1 MIQLIAKRQ
10 NGATLIEVLIA
21 VVVLSIGLLGL
32 AGLQVTSVQSN
43 HSAYQRSQAT
53 LLANDLADR
62 MRANRTEALTNAYL
76 TDYPTSSSNNAVTGT
91 QAAKDKAEWLNSLA
105 RALPNGT
112 GKVEKSGTLVIIHI
126 RWNDNR
132 GRIATSTA
140 AADADTIFTY
150 RTEI

>member
-1 MIQLIAKRQ
+1 MTPFTVPRQ

-21 VVVLSIGLLGL
+21 ILVLSIGLLGL

-53 LLANDLADR
+53 LLAYDLADR

-76 TDYPTSSSNNAVTGT
+76 VDFPTSSSSNAVTGT
-91 QAAKDKAEWLNSLA
+91 RGEKDKAEWLNNLA
-105 RALPNGT
+105 LKLPEGT
-112 GKVEKSGTLVIIHI
+112 GKVEKDGSIVIIHV
-126 RWNDNR
+126 RWNDDR
-132 GRIATSTA
+132 GRIAKSNA
-140 AADADTIFTY
+140 AAGSPQLFTY